1 MRKIH
6 YGVAMSLDGYIAGPS
21 GEYDWIVDDPEIDM
35 AAEFARYDT
44 VLVGRGTFELM
55 ARENR
60 TEMPGMELIVFSRTL
75 QKSDFPD
82 VVIVSDKHKEA
93 IDALRRKPGKEI
105 LLWGGKLFHSLLQD
119 GLVDVIDVGIIP
131 VLLGGGIPLLPTPA
145 ARKKLQLIEHKV
157 YKSGIVALQY
167 AVQ

>member
-6 YGVAMSLDGYIAGPS
+6 YGVAMSLDGYIAGEN
-21 GEYDWIVDDPEIDM
+21 GEYDWIIDDSEIDM
-35 AAEFARYDT
+35 AAEFERYDT

-60 TEMPGMELIVFSRTL
+60 TEMPGMQLIVFSRTL
-75 QKSDFPD
+75 QKSDLPK
-82 VVIVSDKHKEA
+82 VTIVAENHKEF
-93 IDALRRKPGKEI
+93 IDGLRRKPGKEI
-105 LLWGGKLFHSLLQD
+105 LLWGGRLFHSLLQD

-145 ARKKLQLIEHKV
+145 ERKKLELTQHKI
-157 YKSGIVALQY
+157 YKSGIVALEY
-167 AVQ
+167 AVK